1 MEYMGLFHKYKVNR
15 LLTDKERERQL
26 DPKVK
31 LEVQPI
37 HQLTVLR
44 MNSTYLETVDKYD
57 AWRGW
62 ATAVLLA
69 VIVICTLMVVEDIR
83 TLIGNQTDLGEY
95 AIWWMLILVMT
106 TGLLLLALWFFLK
119 EAFTRCYYPIRFN
132 RKTRKVHVTRLN
144 GTVLTV
150 GWDEVFFTLSP
161 TGMGSLGASHWEIQG
176 HVLGE
181 DRQTVKETF
190 ALAFWGLEENG
201 QPNTVVRMYWEFIR
215 RYMEEGPASVDNVL
229 RQCSPVLFR
238 RETWWY
244 GFQRFNFN
252 FYQRWVALILGLPF
266 SVLDAFG
273 RQIALRTS
281 RLPKWPVEVEAE
293 CVIEPG
299 DPYERDARHN
309 KHDLWGMKIWPSQKP
324 LW

>member
-15 LLTDKERERQL
+15 RLTDKEREHKL

-62 ATAVLLA
+62 VIIISA
-69 VIVICTLMVVEDIR
+69 VILVVSVTMIVATLREWFSPDLTLDKHSMLWVFLICGFSTL
-83 TLIGNQTDLGEY
+83 LPS
-95 AIWWMLILVMT
+95 
-106 TGLLLLALWFFLK
+106 LWLFLK
-119 EAFTRCYYPIRFN
+119 EAFTWCYYPIRFN

-150 GWDEVFFTLSP
+150 GWDEVFFTLTT

-181 DRQTVKETF
+181 DRETVKETF

-273 RQIALRTS
+273 RQIALRSS
-281 RLPKWPVEVEAE
+281 RLPKWLAEVEAE
-293 CVIEPG
+293 CVIEPD

-309 KHDLWGMKIWPSQKP
+309 KHDLWGMKVWPSQKP